1 MSDLADKA
9 QNAFQIGKLNAERGE
24 FFLAIDQLSE
34 ASKLFAESK
43 AFRPMLDAINLLLR
57 LYAETDQ
64 QEQISVTKENL
75 QDFVLK
81 EGIEIS
87 SRVYYTLG
95 LSASYRGQEEVALEY
110 LQKSLS
116 LALASD
122 NKEDMCYAISGL
134 AIVYAGLRRYDDA
147 LREIYNLQIFFEV
160 IQLPEVKAASQML
173 NAWILRETNRCDA
186 ALEVLWKAHET
197 MRETKTLTGHINILF
212 SLGKTYFKAGQTD
225 LAKLYLQL
233 AMRVVDP
240 KNMIRLARQIQN
252 SLEEAGA
259 QVQKDFDLIFEL
271 EEHAVQERRL
281 GRVDFKNQFILLDLL
296 KLFVQNQ
303 GHVYTKE
310 DLVQHVWKQSYD
322 PRLHDNKIYVTIKR
336 LRKMIEPDFDKPKYI
351 FRAKNGYFMNRSAR
365 VLLEKQQGD
374 A

>member
-1 MSDLADKA
+1 MGA
-9 QNAFQIGKLNAERGE
+9 QERAMNAFQIGRLNAEKGE
-24 FFLAIDQLSE
+24 FFLSIEKLQE
-34 ASKLFAESK
+34 AVALFQEAKDFSGLLK
-43 AFRPMLDAINLLLR
+43 ATNLLLR

-64 QEQISVTKENL
+64 QDRIAQTKEEL
-75 QDFVLK
+75 QDLLMK
-81 EGIEIS
+81 EGVELN
-87 SRVYYTLG
+87 SRIYYTLG
-95 LSASYRGQEEVALEY
+95 LSASYRGQDEVALEF

-116 LALASD
+116 LALAAE

-134 AIVYAGLRRYDDA
+134 ANVYAGLRRYDDA

-160 IQLPEVKAASQML
+160 IDLPEVKAASQML
-173 NAWILRETNRCDA
+173 NAWILRETNRCEA
-186 ALEVLWKAHET
+186 AIEVLWKAYET
-197 MRETKTLTGHINILF
+197 IRVSKTLTGHINILF
-212 SLGKTYFKAGQTD
+212 SLGKTYFKAGQVD
-225 LAKLYLQL
+225 LAKLYLNL
-233 AMRVVDP
+233 AMKAVDP
-240 KNMIRLARQIQN
+240 QNMVRLARQIQD
-252 SLEEAGA
+252 SMEEAGA

-271 EEHAVQERRL
+271 EEHAVTERRL

-310 DLVQHVWKQSYD
+310 ELVGHVWKQQYD
-322 PRLHDNKIYVTIKR
+322 PQQHDNKIYVTIKR

-365 VLLEKQQGD
+365 VFLDKSQGD